1 MTAPPCPSL
10 LRAAV
15 LAARPCSSA
24 ALARSL
30 GAAAL
35 AVSATGCL
43 VISPPEYEHP
53 EQTAPVLT
61 AVFPP
66 PHMPVYINE
75 EQILFGATV
84 LSEDDGDPVQV
95 ALYIDYGKRT
105 RAGKPFRRIVG
116 PWLKGGTGTIAGG
129 QRPFTFGW
137 VLDED
142 PLPTDGMTPE
152 RECHTITMVASH
164 AFDSER
170 CNCPT
175 DPDDT
180 SWLTW
185 QVINCDPNEP
195 TCPTLCPALNCEATP
210 CIFCDDPSLQKT
222 CTSPGAAPED

>member
-15 LAARPCSSA
+15 LAARSRSSA

-35 AVSATGCL
+35 AISATGCL
-43 VISPPEYEHP
+43 ELSPPVYDHAEK
-53 EQTAPVLT
+53 TAPVLT

-66 PHMPVYINE
+66 QHMPVYIDK
-75 EQILFGATV
+75 QVIFGATV
-84 LSEDDGDPVQV
+84 LSEDNGDPVQV

-105 RAGKPFRRIVG
+105 LAGKPSRRVVG
-116 PWLKGGTGTIAGG
+116 PRSKGGTGTIAGG
-129 QRPFTFGW
+129 QRHFTFPW
-137 VLDED
+137 VLYED

-164 AFDSER
+164 AFDSEM
-170 CNCPT
+170 CNCPA
-175 DPDDT
+175 DPDDM
-180 SWLTW
+180 SLLTW

-210 CIFCDDPSLQKT
+210 CLFCDDPSLAEG
-222 CTSPGAAPED
+222 CTDP